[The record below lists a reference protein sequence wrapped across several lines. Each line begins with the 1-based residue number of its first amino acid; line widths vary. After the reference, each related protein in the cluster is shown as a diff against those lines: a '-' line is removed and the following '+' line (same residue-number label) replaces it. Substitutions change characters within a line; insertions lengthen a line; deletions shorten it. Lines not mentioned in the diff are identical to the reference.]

1 MNYQLPITNNQQPIF
16 NMLLLRS
23 CIRRNTVPLAAPLR
37 FLPTIGSKFTQ
48 LVNSS
53 LLLLRQHEL
62 SSGAFLLAKWVP
74 KMLEVAVREKIIPD
88 VFFMPGYSCYPCLD
102 NKGIYYA

>member
-1 MNYQLPITNNQQPIF
+1 MKCQYSIYNR
-16 NMLLLRS
+16 LLLKF
-23 CIRRNTVPLAAPLR
+23 CIRRNTVPLTAPLR

-48 LVNSS
+48 FVNSS

-74 KMLEVAVREKIIPD
+74 KMLEVAVPEKFIPAHTQLNLSNNLSI
-88 VFFMPGYSCYPCLD
+88 M
-102 NKGIYYA
+102 N